1 MPDFF
6 TPDTPIAEAGRY
18 IMAVQ
23 LETILTFE
31 PELRE
36 TTGETAVHETR
47 KAIRRTLTVFHL
59 FEPFFIEEVVDYYR
73 WQLKKVMRKLAHC
86 RDLTVLLQ
94 KLTRFQAESA
104 NGRLLDALVDHYQEQ
119 KITADVELRHFM
131 GKPKRQRFWEEYQ
144 QFVQATGKGA
154 ILAEAPF
161 HPTKVKHVA
170 PVLITQQV
178 AAVRAHEETALD
190 APLAQLH
197 DLRIHL
203 KRLRYTLEF
212 FSPVLGEEIHNTLG
226 VVKELLDNLG
236 HINDAYVTLKFFEPV
251 KGLETAVSL
260 YRAAKEEEIA
270 QLRQEF
276 RPLWQA
282 LNAASWRQNLGTAV
296 AFL

>member
-23 LETILTFE
+23 LETILKFE
-31 PELRE
+31 PGLRE

-47 KAIRRTLTVFHL
+47 KAIRRSLTAFHL

-94 KLTRFQAESA
+94 KLMQFQAESSD
-104 NGRLLDALVDHYQEQ
+104 GRLLNALVDHYQEQ
-119 KITADVELRHFM
+119 KITADVELRHFL

-144 QFVQATGKGA
+144 QFVQAAGKGVF
-154 ILAEAPF
+154 LAEDPF
-161 HPTKVKHVA
+161 QPTKVKHIA

-178 AAVRAHEETALD
+178 AAVRAHEEIAPD

-203 KRLRYTLEF
+203 KQLRYTLEF
-212 FSPVLGEEIHNTLG
+212 FSPVLGEEIHQVLG
-226 VVKELLDNLG
+226 AVKELLDNLG
-236 HINDAYVTLKFFEPV
+236 HINDAYVTLQFFETV

-260 YRAAKEEEIA
+260 YRVAKEEEIA

-276 RPLWQA
+276 RPLWNT
-282 LNAASWRQNLGTAV
+282 LNAPAWRQSLGTAV
-296 AFL
+296 AIL